1 MSLTAR
7 VTERPTLDSIRPRP
21 RSGTV
26 VANRPVVPEGE
37 QPEFMAFVL
46 IDTAPKSPV
55 HQAESN
61 HILGA
66 WRSAFVRVAGRSC
79 LGR

>member
-7 VTERPTLDSIRPRP
+7 VTERPTLDSTRPRP

-26 VANRPVVPEGE
+26 VANLPIVPEE
-37 QPEFMAFVL
+37 PEFMAFVL
-46 IDTAPKSPV
+46 IDAAPKSPV